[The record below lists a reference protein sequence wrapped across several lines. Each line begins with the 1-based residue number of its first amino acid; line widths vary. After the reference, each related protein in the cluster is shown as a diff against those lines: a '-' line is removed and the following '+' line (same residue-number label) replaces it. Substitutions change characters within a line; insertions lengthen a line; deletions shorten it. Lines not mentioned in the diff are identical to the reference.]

1 MGSMFATSCPVPAQ
15 RSVDLVAQVLVAAFA
30 GSLEA
35 TIEPLEAVLAGARLT
50 LAARGEL
57 LDLVPEATLRAE
69 LELRP
74 LVRPT

>member
-1 MGSMFATSCPVPAQ
+1 MGSIFATSCPVPAQ
-15 RSVDLVAQVLVAAFA
+15 RCVDQVAQVLVEAFA

-35 TIEPLEAVLAGARLT
+35 TIEPLEAVMAGAGVT

-57 LDLVPEATLRAE
+57 LDLLPEATLRAE

-74 LVRPT
+74 LVRDA

>member
-1 MGSMFATSCPVPAQ
+1 MGSMFATSGPVPAR
-15 RSVDLVAQVLVAAFA
+15 RSVDQVAQVLVATFA

-35 TIEPLEAVLAGARLT
+35 TIEPLEAVLARVRQS

-74 LVRPT
+74 LVRHA